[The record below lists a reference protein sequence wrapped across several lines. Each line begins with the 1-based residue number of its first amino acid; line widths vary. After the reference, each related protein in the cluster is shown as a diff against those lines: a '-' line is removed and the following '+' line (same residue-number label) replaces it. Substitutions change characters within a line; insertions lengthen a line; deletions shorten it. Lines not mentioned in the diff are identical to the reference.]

1 MKKSIL
7 TTAIIMGILS
17 TSLIITNCGGNRSGE
32 QEQTHERQHLEGGEM
47 HDGVKK
53 DHNSTMESS
62 YACPMHPE
70 ITGKKGDKCSK
81 CGMALEPVKM
91 N

>member
-7 TTAIIMGILS
+7 TIAIITGMFT
-17 TSLIITNCGGNRSGE
+17 TSAFVTSCSNKQGE
-32 QEQTHERQHLEGGEM
+32 KQEHSDKKGETMQTA
-47 HDGVKK
+47 
-53 DHNSTMESS
+53 

-70 ITGKKGDKCSK
+70 VTGKNGDNCSK
-81 CGMALEPVKM
+81 CGMALEPVKG